1 MPTDFDVEIDRLSTE
16 STKFNKYKDLD
27 ILPLWVADMDFQSPV
42 PVVEALQNRV
52 QHGVFG
58 YTEASTALRNTLVAR
73 MKTFYNWDIE
83 PDDLVFFPGVVAGL
97 NLCCAGLLEEDEA
110 AVTATPVYH
119 PFFAAPENQGR

>member
-42 PVVEALQNRV
+42 TVVEALQNRV

-58 YTEASTALRNTLVAR
+58 PAL
-73 MKTFYNWDIE
+73 KPI
-83 PDDLVFFPGVVAGL
+83 
-97 NLCCAGLLEEDEA
+97 
-110 AVTATPVYH
+110 
-119 PFFAAPENQGR
+119 

>member
-27 ILPLWVADMDFQSPV
+27 ILPLWVADMDFQSPAA
-42 PVVEALQNRV
+42 VVEALQNRV

-58 YTEASTALRNTLVAR
+58 YTEASAALKNTLVAR
-73 MKTFYNWDIE
+73 MKTFYNWDIQ

-97 NLCCAGLLEEDEA
+97 NLCCAGLLQE
-110 AVTATPVYH
+110 
-119 PFFAAPENQGR
+119 G